1 MKLSSLLKSIGLCI
15 VLVTLTIACTKK
27 PKVIAASPDQESAEG
42 NTGIFSEAPINLI
55 PKETQG
61 SMAEDIHTVTIVEVL
76 PTVKYVY
83 LKVKE
88 GNEVFWIATNKMPV
102 TIGGT
107 YFYKGGLLKTNFE
120 SKEHNRV
127 FDTMYLVSSLV
138 ESDHS
143 HQINPDNSKTSP
155 PVNARKV
162 EVKGSV
168 KIADLVANP
177 KKYAGKTIQVSGRC
191 VKVNPN
197 IMGRNWIHLQD
208 GSKDAYDLVITCDI
222 QVPVGHTITMTGKVV
237 LDKDFGA
244 GYQYPVLLEEGELM
258 Q

>member
-1 MKLSSLLKSIGLCI
+1 MKLTSLQKSIGLSI
-15 VLVTLTIACTKK
+15 VLVTVMIACTKK
-27 PKVIAASPDQESAEG
+27 PRVVTASTDQQNAEG
-42 NTGIFSEAPINLI
+42 STGIFSEAPINLI
-55 PKETQG
+55 PEERQG
-61 SMAEDIHTVTIVEVL
+61 AIAEDIHTVTIVEVL

-107 YFYKGGLLKTNFE
+107 YFYRGGLLKTYFE

-143 HQINPDNSKTSP
+143 NQTNTDISKTSP
-155 PVNARKV
+155 PVSSKEV
-162 EVKGSV
+162 EVKGSI

-177 KKYAGKTIQVSGRC
+177 KQYAGKTIQVSGRC

-208 GSKDAYDLVITCDI
+208 GSKDDYDLVITCDVQI
-222 QVPVGHTITMTGKVV
+222 PVGHTITMTGKVV

-244 GYQYPVLLEEGELM
+244 GYQYAILLEEGELV

>member
-1 MKLSSLLKSIGLCI
+1 MKLTSLLKSIGLCI
-15 VLVTLTIACTKK
+15 VLVTVTIACTKK
-27 PKVIAASPDQESAEG
+27 PKVITASTEQQNADGS
-42 NTGIFSEAPINLI
+42 TGIFSEAPITLI
-55 PKETQG
+55 PEERQG
-61 SMAEDIHTVTIVEVL
+61 SIAEDIHTVTIVEVL

-107 YFYKGGLLKTNFE
+107 YFYRGGLLKTNFE

-143 HQINPDNSKTSP
+143 HQINPGDSKTSP
-155 PVNARKV
+155 PVSSKEV

-177 KKYAGKTIQVSGRC
+177 KKYAGKTIQISGRC

-197 IMGRNWIHLQD
+197 IMGRNWVHLQD
-208 GSKDAYDLVITCDI
+208 GSKDEYDLVITCDTQI
-222 QVPVGHTITMTGKVV
+222 PVGHTITMTGKVV

-244 GYQYPVLLEEGELM
+244 GYQYAILLEDGKLV